1 MSLSPLPT
9 TGFVQH
15 SERLFVHDLYTDL
28 RDGLALLSALEVL
41 SGAKLPREK
50 ARNMQ
55 RVHHLTNVRTALR
68 FLEERKIKLVN
79 INATDVVDGKPA
91 IVLGLVWTLVLY
103 WQIESEE
110 QLLLSTLQSSGAVK
124 PEQIDKFKGN
134 PRKALLGWVGDAIT
148 KCAHAPATPLCQARP
163 RPSLPAFLSCG
174 SSALLCCPVYTIIY
188 TSRMHYSNA
197 SFRFIESTFHCWPYV
212 RLPQ

>member
-1 MSLSPLPT
+1 M
-9 TGFVQH
+9 QH

-28 RDGLALLSALEVL
+28 RDGLALLNALEVL
-41 SGAKLPREK
+41 SGVKLPREK

-68 FLEERKIKLVN
+68 YLEERKIKLVN

-110 QLLLSTLQSSGAVK
+110 QQLLGSLQSSGAVK

-134 PRKALLGWVGDAIT
+134 PRKALLGWVGDALT
-148 KCAHAPATPLCQARP
+148 KCAFAPATPLCTGPPTTR
-163 RPSLPAFLSCG
+163 
-174 SSALLCCPVYTIIY
+174 
-188 TSRMHYSNA
+188 YSNA
-197 SFRFIESTFHCWPYV
+197 YFQIQLKYISLLALCPPSQTKKTSLNHFSSMIR
-212 RLPQ
+212 